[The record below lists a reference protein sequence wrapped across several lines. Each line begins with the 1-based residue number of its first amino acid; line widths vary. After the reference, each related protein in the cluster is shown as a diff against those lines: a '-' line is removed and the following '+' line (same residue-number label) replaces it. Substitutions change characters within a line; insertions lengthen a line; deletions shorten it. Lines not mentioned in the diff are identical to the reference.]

1 MKMEKIK
8 PIPKKIESAIHRL
21 DLKSYPKQ
29 DQHLRFYSYM
39 STNDKELVKIT
50 VAVKNYRKKW
60 YCKQVIVHG
69 VHSDKCFLRDI
80 KFSHMGGYSVGWHD
94 LGIQKEERWYEDG
107 EWGWQY
113 DQYFNPWA
121 PVVNTTYITE
131 HFPEYKY
138 SAIDQYGN
146 KDTLPYLRIY
156 ERYPQAEYL
165 VKMGL
170 SYFATCK
177 SVLRLAGKDKAFRR
191 WLFAHKSEL
200 SNAYAQT
207 VLEAYK
213 TGRSIE
219 ETQKRLETKKMF
231 LRDSYNKPLKEL
243 FRGKE
248 LDRFFL
254 YIAKQNT
261 SYRIYLD
268 YINACRYLGLDLSQE
283 KNLFPHDFKRWHDIR
298 IDEYHSK
305 KMLEEMESKKALVA
319 DFKKI
324 AEKYLALQYD
334 KQKDY
339 IAIIAMSPFDLY
351 REGDLLHHC
360 VGKMGYDM
368 KMIRG
373 ESLIFFIRAKDEP
386 EKPLV
391 TVEYSPSKKSVLQC
405 YAEHNR
411 MPDESI
417 MKFVKKKW
425 LPFANKQLKLLAA

>member
-21 DLKSYPKQ
+21 DLRNHPEQ
-29 DQHLRFYSYM
+29 DQHFRFYAYM
-39 STNDKELVKIT
+39 ATNDKELVKIT

-69 VHSDKCFLRDI
+69 VHSDKCFLKDI
-80 KFSHMGGYSVGWHD
+80 KFSNLGGYAVGWYD

-107 EWGWQY
+107 QWGWQY

-121 PVVNTTYITE
+121 PIVNIKYIVE

-138 SAIDQYGN
+138 SAIEQYR
-146 KDTLPYLRIY
+146 KVDVLQYLRIY
-156 ERYPQAEYL
+156 EQCPQAEYF

-170 SYFATCK
+170 DYLATRK
-177 SVLRLAGKDKAFRR
+177 SVLRLAGKDKAFRK
-191 WLFAHKSEL
+191 WLFTHRDEL
-200 SNAYAQT
+200 HNTYAQT

-213 TGRSIE
+213 TGKSIE
-219 ETQKRLETKKMF
+219 ETQKRLETKKIF
-231 LRDSYNKPLKEL
+231 LRDSYNKPLREL
-243 FRGKE
+243 FKGKDLE
-248 LDRFFL
+248 RFFL

-261 SYRIYLD
+261 SYRTYLD
-268 YINACRYLGLDLSQE
+268 YINACRYLGLDLTQE
-283 KNLFPHDFKRWHDIR
+283 KNLLPHDFKRWHDIR

-305 KMLEEMESKKALVA
+305 KMMEEMESKKALVA
-319 DFKKI
+319 DFKKA

-334 KQKDY
+334 RQNDY
-339 IAIIAMSPFDLY
+339 IAIIAMSPFDLI
-351 REGDLLHHC
+351 REGNELHHC

-373 ESLIFFIRAKDEP
+373 ESLIFFIRAKAEP

-405 YAEHNR
+405 YADHNAT
-411 MPDESI
+411 PDETI

-425 LPFANKQLKLLAA
+425 LPFANKQIRMMAA